1 VVSAASSVPATSL
14 RGLARRA
21 HANRPAHFDIDNDA
35 DRREAIAFDPR
46 CYSSHVS
53 RAAKSTGYLPALG
66 LGDAV
71 QRTTLRTLGGAIDS
85 LVRSIRGATASDRVV
100 AARVLAMWQ
109 ASASVTLTIQPLRLM
124 IGDVPAV
131 DAGEHTGKWLLPCF
145 MAGVKSIRLG
155 EASADGL
162 MALAIELS
170 TLTATHDSV
179 MRFVQWLG
187 ADGAEGFDIA
197 VEQSFS
203 DGGGL
208 FDVGRARGMLAT
220 RTAAMSDGGALVA
233 TDDLDRAAARPE
245 LAVNLNLFVQGAQT
259 RAFDITPEA
268 RVMLRGYVDD
278 AGAWAE
284 REIAAVL
291 QHDAL
296 RALVPPARVARHL
309 LERLQHGTEQL
320 ISIVHGIAHN
330 PEPFHKEVTAAMV
343 NGNLG
348 DVLARGLPVDS
359 DGAFAHALAL
369 LDVADAPTR
378 AAFAQAFAL
387 REGNIVWQRVTTLGW
402 SRYLSWLDVNKLSP
416 DALAAISSHIHESP
430 DDKAIRELMRMVP
443 VDRWW
448 SVLLALPVAR
458 WDSFAAEFKQ
468 SLRSQP
474 SDAFLDAV
482 AEKAPTMALDAWRDG
497 QNAWN
502 AKTTARVLKHIA
514 TSMQGRDVMTK
525 LVRARTTAEPVRLAA
540 LTALAGHPELQAAT
554 TFRWS
559 ELLDPPELRTRLK
572 AARKRERERHSQ
584 PRQTR

>member
-1 VVSAASSVPATSL
+1 M
-14 RGLARRA
+14 
-21 HANRPAHFDIDNDA
+21 
-35 DRREAIAFDPR
+35 
-46 CYSSHVS
+46 
-53 RAAKSTGYLPALG
+53 
-66 LGDAV
+66 
-71 QRTTLRTLGGAIDS
+71 LRTLGGAIDG
-85 LVRSIRGATASDRVV
+85 LVRSIRGASASDRVV
-100 AARVLAMWQ
+100 AARVLALWQAQ
-109 ASASVTLTIQPLRLM
+109 ASATLTIQPLRLM
-124 IGDVPAV
+124 IGDVVAV

-155 EASADGL
+155 EATADGL

-170 TLTATHDSV
+170 TLTATHDAV

-220 RTAAMSDGGALVA
+220 RTAAMADGGALVA

-245 LAVNLNLFVQGAQT
+245 LAVNLNLFMQGAQT

-296 RALVPPARVARHL
+296 RALVPASRVARHL
-309 LERLQHGTEQL
+309 LERLQHATDQL
-320 ISIVHGIAHN
+320 VSIVHGIAHN

-348 DVLARGLPVDS
+348 EVLARGLPVHS
-359 DGAFAHALAL
+359 DGAFAQAMAI
-369 LDVADAPTR
+369 LDVADASTR
-378 AAFAQAFAL
+378 AAFAQAWAL
-387 REGNIVWQRVTTLGW
+387 RDGGTPSNNTVWQRVSALGW
-402 SRYLSWLDVNKLSP
+402 SRYLSWLDVTKLSP
-416 DALAAISSHIHESP
+416 DALAAISAHIHESP
-430 DDKAIRELMRMVP
+430 DDKAIRELLRMVP

-448 SVLLALPVAR
+448 SVLLALPVLR
-458 WDSFAAEFKQ
+458 WDQFASEFKQ

-482 AEKAPTMALDAWRDG
+482 ADKAPTMALDAWLDG

-502 AKTTARVLKHIA
+502 AKTTARVLKQMTA
-514 TSMQGRDVMTK
+514 SMQGRDVMTK
-525 LVRARTTAEPVRLAA
+525 LVRTRTTAEPVRLAA
-540 LTALAGHPELQAAT
+540 LTALAGHPELQTAT

-572 AARKRERERHSQ
+572 AARKR
-584 PRQTR
+584 QTR